1 MDEVST
7 KEWLE
12 RAYKKLKGS
21 VYFDKTQ
28 LPLIDQIVEFEA
40 DGVDQQLDALV
51 KKLDGSDDEWG
62 HYAADIKE
70 KADALV
76 FPKKLYSPDEKY
88 IIFNA
93 DAEPV
98 KLERAQYFISMPQ
111 YNPTA

>member
-40 DGVDQQLDALV
+40 DDVDQQLDALV
-51 KKLDGSDDEWG
+51 TFL
-62 HYAADIKE
+62 
-70 KADALV
+70 KATPHNV
-76 FPKKLYSPDEKY
+76 SFGKQHCVKMQITVENPH
-88 IIFNA
+88 IFY
-93 DAEPV
+93 PRV
-98 KLERAQYFISMPQ
+98 H
-111 YNPTA
+111 